1 MKPKYF
7 TIIIED
13 ISEGK
18 CEAFAVTLSNLKS
31 VVMGAN
37 FKELAQ
43 GIKMTFKAE
52 NKKCDP
58 ELLKTLKKHLAE
70 NYQKAPVVNNFEKI
84 SLFKKVQKRAI
95 MI

>member
-18 CEAFAVTLSNLKS
+18 CEAFAVTLPNLKS
-31 VVMGAN
+31 VVMGEN
-37 FKELAQ
+37 YDELAK
-43 GIKMTFKAE
+43 GIEITFKAE

-58 ELLKTLKKHLAE
+58 ELLRILKQQLAQRQNINHAEKFSKTT
-70 NYQKAPVVNNFEKI
+70 N
-84 SLFKKVQKRAI
+84 
-95 MI
+95 